1 MSCCIKYHDIAVQ
14 YDEKYN
20 FLMLLV
26 VLYYL
31 KYLIILND
39 LQIPLTLY
47 ILLSLIKGIN
57 NLSKQ
62 YIAF

>member
-20 FLMLLV
+20 FLILLV

-31 KYLIILND
+31 KYLIILNG
-39 LQIPLTLY
+39 LQIPLTPLY
-47 ILLSLIKGIN
+47 TFV
-57 NLSKQ
+57 
-62 YIAF
+62 AH